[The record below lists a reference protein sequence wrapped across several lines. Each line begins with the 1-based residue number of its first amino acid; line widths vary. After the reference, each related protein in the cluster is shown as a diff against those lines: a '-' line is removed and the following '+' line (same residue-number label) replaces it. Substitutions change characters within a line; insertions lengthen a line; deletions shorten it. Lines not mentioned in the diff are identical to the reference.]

1 MSIAEGLGYLA
12 SLLVFTTFCMKTMVP
27 LRMVAILSNVAF
39 MLYAYF
45 EQLYPVL
52 ILHLILLPLNIYRLA
67 QIKQMIRRVQAAVTH
82 DMDFSVLLPHMS
94 RSHVSKGDVVFRKG
108 DHANALYYIASGEV
122 LLHELNITVG
132 EGDIMGEVSLFT
144 LEQRRTATAECTTDC
159 ELYTLSSAK
168 IQELYYQNPAFG
180 FSLLRLITERLLD
193 NLRHRTGEEALLV
206 DAR

>member
-27 LRMVAILSNVAF
+27 LRMVAVSSNIAF
-39 MLYAYF
+39 ILYAYF

-52 ILHLILLPLNIYRLA
+52 ILHLILLPLNVYRLA
-67 QIKQMIRRVQAAVTH
+67 QIKQMIQRVQAAVTH

-122 LLHELNITVG
+122 LLQELNVTIG

-144 LEQRRTATAECTTDC
+144 LEQRRTATAKCTTDC

-193 NLRHRTGEEALLV
+193 NLRRHAGEEAVLV